1 MSCKTCGTKTY
12 TKDDPKVPVEKTCCS
27 ANTSCTTPFEYDPE
41 KIISEC
47 IFVEKVYDS
56 IIINK
61 EVDAVPATITSDPI
75 TIPSGSEIETLNIT
89 CSTRDVV
96 VTPIVTK
103 INGTDVS
110 AFPTPI
116 PGPGGIEQIDLS
128 FIDTSKCDLE
138 NKGTPIYIAQTLD
151 IAGQINLE
159 INGVVKSCSE
169 PRFCKFKTIASIDL
183 DPLSILINAFAQLCI
198 PSTAYA
204 MKPSLAEFCSISC
217 ELVLPNGLD
226 DVSLIPVLG
235 STTEFTVQIDDAFL
249 ILCITCE
256 KKIKVP
262 VQLCV
267 LSTGFCEPPK
277 QLGLCSDF
285 PQLFPDQINKPI
297 LGSNDSY
304 SDCNCNRD

>member
-12 TKDDPKVPVEKTCCS
+12 TKDDPKAPVEKTCCS
-27 ANTSCTTPFEYDPE
+27 ANSSCTTPYEYDPE

-56 IIINK
+56 VIINK
-61 EVDAVPATITSDPI
+61 EVDAVPGNIKSKPI
-75 TIPSGSEIETLNIT
+75 NVSLESEIEKLNIT
-89 CSTRDVV
+89 CSTKEIT
-96 VTPIVTK
+96 VTPLVTK
-103 INGTDVS
+103 INGTDVTP
-110 AFPTPI
+110 FPTPT
-116 PGPGGIEQIDLS
+116 GPGGIDQIPLD

-138 NKGTPIYIAQTLD
+138 NKGTPIYIAQTVE
-151 IAGQINLE
+151 ISGKINLG
-159 INGVVKSCSE
+159 ISGVVKSCSE
-169 PRFCKFKTIASIDL
+169 PKFCKFKTTASKNID
-183 DPLSILINAFAQLCI
+183 DISINAFAKLCI

-226 DVSLIPVLG
+226 DVSLI
-235 STTEFTVQIDDAFL
+235 DDAGDIKVKIENAFL
-249 ILCITCE
+249 VLCITCE
-256 KKIKVP
+256 KKVKVP

-285 PQLFPDQINKPI
+285 PQLFPDQINKPVI
-297 LGSNDSY
+297 GDS
-304 SDCNCNRD
+304 SCNCEYD